1 MIHTIY
7 VPDVW
12 KDLKLEFKE
21 DISEN
26 INIDIDLSLL
36 EPKGIR
42 IPRSPMSPRN
52 PRPSR
57 TSKTSRN
64 SWTYYPNIPK
74 SIDSSLSSTN
84 YNKRIEAVQRRSA
97 KYNEKY
103 NKRNKINKRTMEN
116 NSINHCVIL

>member
-26 INIDIDLSLL
+26 INLSLS

-42 IPRSPMSPRN
+42 IPRSPRN

-57 TSKTSRN
+57 TSRTSRN
-64 SWTYYPNIPK
+64 SWTYYPNIPT
-74 SIDSSLSSTN
+74 SIDTSLSSTN

-103 NKRNKINKRTMEN
+103 NKNTIKIGGKINK
-116 NSINHCVIL
+116 IH